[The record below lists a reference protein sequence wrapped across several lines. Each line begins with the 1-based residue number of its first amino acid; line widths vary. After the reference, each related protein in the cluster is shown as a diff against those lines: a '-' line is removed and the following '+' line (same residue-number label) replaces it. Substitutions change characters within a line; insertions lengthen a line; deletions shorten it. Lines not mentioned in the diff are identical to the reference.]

1 MLTSCLASAEILRFE
16 SRKRERWPVE
26 QLPHI
31 KKQGKMESRAYAI
44 PKVRDICTFSV
55 QFNFL
60 VSQPCFPAHVFMK
73 GTLCSVVRRNF

>member
-1 MLTSCLASAEILRFE
+1 MYMALYKC
-16 SRKRERWPVE
+16 
-26 QLPHI
+26 HNYYYYY
-31 KKQGKMESRAYAI
+31 YAI

-73 GTLCSVVRRNF
+73 GTLCSVCKLECSNEFIPRRFGPKIRYKDLVRL